1 MIDPALREDPYAL
14 QKHLGFEITDWQQGF
29 ARVEMPIREVH
40 GNRYGI
46 PHGGVHAT
54 LIDTAMG
61 FSGCYTGDPDTPQ
74 MAMTLSLTVNY
85 LGQAKGQR
93 LIVESPPKPVVGAR
107 CFSLR
112 RCYLMNMATRLPA
125 ALAPSDTAQ
134 APKPQRRAP
143 NDRDAAYRFGPP
155 PRRRTCGRRLPF
167 GNRPAAGAG

>member
-14 QKHLGFEITDWQQGF
+14 QKHLGFEITDWQQGY

-61 FSGCYTGDPDTPQ
+61 FSGCYTGDPDNPQ

-85 LGQAKGQR
+85 LGQAKGER
-93 LIVESPPKPVVGAR
+93 LIVEARKTGGGRKVFFTEALLSDEHGNPVASGVGTFRYRTGTKAPEESPK
-107 CFSLR
+107 
-112 RCYLMNMATRLPA
+112 
-125 ALAPSDTAQ
+125 
-134 APKPQRRAP
+134 
-143 NDRDAAYRFGPP
+143 
-155 PRRRTCGRRLPF
+155 
-167 GNRPAAGAG
+167 